1 MVQLRTTPPELVSLL
16 LVGALVACGGSG
28 ESPSG
33 DIRAAPEPPTREAA
47 AGGAEKTPDAA
58 AAAPTAGHHRLGE
71 PLADPSRYYGLYASA
86 DRPDRQWFV
95 AEAKRPAYA
104 EQAPE
109 VPPGHLALGA
119 MFGDVAPW
127 HLKTLSETEFEQA
140 WVSDHQPEPVSIEF
154 ELDDDG
160 RAVAL
165 RFTNEQY
172 ASLGRLERQADLPEG
187 WE

>member
-1 MVQLRTTPPELVSLL
+1 MVQLRTTPPVLVSLL

-28 ESPSG
+28 ESPAG
-33 DIRAAPEPPTREAA
+33 D
-47 AGGAEKTPDAA
+47 AEETPDPA
-58 AAAPTAGHHRLGE
+58 AAAPMAGDHALGAA
-71 PLADPSRYYGLYASA
+71 LADPSRYFGVYASA

-109 VPPGHLALGA
+109 VPPGRLALGA

-127 HLKTLSETEFEQA
+127 HLRTLSETEFEQA
-140 WVSDHQPEPVSIEF
+140 WVSDHQPETVSIQF

-160 RAVAL
+160 WAVAL
-165 RFTNEQY
+165 RFTNEQN

>member
-1 MVQLRTTPPELVSLL
+1 MVQPRPILSVLVSLL
-16 LVGALVACGGSG
+16 LVGVFIACGGS
-28 ESPSG
+28 EKSTSG
-33 DIRAAPEPPTREAA
+33 DIGAAPEPATREVAA
-47 AGGAEKTPDAA
+47 VAAEEASDPGV
-58 AAAPTAGHHRLGE
+58 AAPEASDHGLGP
-71 PLADPSRYYGLYASA
+71 PLADPSRYFGVYAS
-86 DRPDRQWFV
+86 DDQPDRQWFV

-127 HLKTLSETEFEQA
+127 HLRTLSETEFEQA
-140 WVSDHQPEPVSIEF
+140 WVPDYQPEPVFIEF
-154 ELDDDG
+154 ELDDEG

-165 RFTNEQY
+165 RFMDEQN
-172 ASLGRLERQADLPEG
+172 ASLGRLERRADLPEG